1 MNSDILGLIIKI
13 NKLLA
18 LANKNKE
25 VRALKLQFNSV
36 RYKVQKKVRKVKT
49 DYFKNKMEEIKKNPK
64 KLCNHFK
71 HLGCSGKRMNV

>member
-36 RYKVQKKVRKVKT
+36 RNKVQKEVRKAKT
-49 DYFKNKMEEIKKNPK
+49 NYFKNKIEENKKNPK

-71 HLGCSGKRMNV
+71 QLGCSGKRMNV